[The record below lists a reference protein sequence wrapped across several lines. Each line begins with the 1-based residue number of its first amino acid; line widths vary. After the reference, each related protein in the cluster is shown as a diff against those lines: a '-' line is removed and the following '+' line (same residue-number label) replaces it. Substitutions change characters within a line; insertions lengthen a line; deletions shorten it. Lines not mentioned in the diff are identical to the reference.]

1 MMNYVNEAK
10 TTTQGGEKGMGDE
23 KKIKDIMVPIEEYHT
38 IDQDAEL
45 RVAMKIVKKDY
56 EDLKASRIAGF
67 HKTLFVTGA
76 NGKIVGKLS
85 MHDFFQGL
93 IPEHAK
99 APELSRAYYSV
110 LSSRAIEVEEEI
122 RDFQQRFEWLH
133 HGFLELVKQA
143 AGKKVREVMSP
154 VHPVLKEEDS
164 INHAIY
170 AMFKEKVRRPLVIRD
185 GQIVGVVDSIHIF
198 NEFIELV
205 GFE

>member
-1 MMNYVNEAK
+1 MA
-10 TTTQGGEKGMGDE
+10 DE
-23 KKIKDIMVPIEEYHT
+23 KRVRDIMVPIEEYHT

-45 RVAMKIVKKDY
+45 RVAIAIVKKDY
-56 EDLKASRIAGF
+56 EDLKEGKISGF
-67 HKTLFVTGA
+67 HKTFFVTDA
-76 NGKIVGKLS
+76 KGKIVGKLS
-85 MHDFFQGL
+85 MHDVIQGL

-99 APELSRAYYSV
+99 APELSRPYYSV
-110 LSSRAIEVEEEI
+110 LSSRAVEVEEEI

-133 HGFLELVKQA
+133 HGLLELIKQA
-143 AGKKVREVMSP
+143 AGKKVKEMMSP
-154 VHPVLKEEDS
+154 VHPVLKEKDT

-205 GFE
+205 DF